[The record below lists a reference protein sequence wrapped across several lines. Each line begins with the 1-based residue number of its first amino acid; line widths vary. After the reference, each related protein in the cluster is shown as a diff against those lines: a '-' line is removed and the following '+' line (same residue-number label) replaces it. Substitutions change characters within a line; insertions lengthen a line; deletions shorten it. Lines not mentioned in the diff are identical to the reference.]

1 MICGNGT
8 VSGTVTLLKNVKEK
22 INNKRTDKTIT
33 VSLGTY
39 RVEWSEDNTYVIYNY
54 GKLTLRG
61 TSSTSQANIG
71 STQYS
76 NTNGIYNGSNGT
88 LICWYLSFNS
98 YKTSLSNNG
107 TAYIHY
113 SDMSPVSSNAIYS
126 SGGTIDLSG
135 STLSVKGSSSPTVR
149 IINTTLNFKSGT
161 ITSALGGKAIYA
173 SDASVLN
180 VSGGT
185 ISSDTRTSCK
195 DTLIGVFGDSSKMNM
210 TGGTINNTKHNMAVA
225 VDGQSSFTMSG
236 GTINASSAHALK
248 TQSKANPSILING
261 GTITQ
266 TTSPKSNGETWCAI
280 LAEINDTSTS
290 SRNYI
295 NINGGK
301 ISSKYSCVI
310 GISNAGTGRAAITI
324 GNSSTTYTNSTP
336 ELISYE
342 SYIVDASNTPN
353 KPSVYFYNGS
363 MTSKQSSYNNNCN
376 AYVRSGYSRKSNY
389 GSPHGAYYYHTLTK
403 N

>member
-1 MICGNGT
+1 M
-8 VSGTVTLLKNVKEK
+8 
-22 INNKRTDKTIT
+22 
-33 VSLGTY
+33 
-39 RVEWSEDNTYVIYNY
+39 
-54 GKLTLRG
+54 
-61 TSSTSQANIG
+61 Q
-71 STQYS
+71 
-76 NTNGIYNGSNGT
+76 
-88 LICWYLSFNS
+88 
-98 YKTSLSNNG
+98 
-107 TAYIHY
+107 
-113 SDMSPVSSNAIYS
+113 
-126 SGGTIDLSG
+126 
-135 STLSVKGSSSPTVR
+135 GSSSPTVR

-280 LAEINDTSTS
+280 LAEMNDTSTS

-310 GISNAGTGRAAITI
+310 GISNAGTGRA
-324 GNSSTTYTNSTP
+324 GC
-336 ELISYE
+336 
-342 SYIVDASNTPN
+342 AS
-353 KPSVYFYNGS
+353 
-363 MTSKQSSYNNNCN
+363 
-376 AYVRSGYSRKSNY
+376 
-389 GSPHGAYYYHTLTK
+389 
-403 N
+403 

>member
-1 MICGNGT
+1 
-8 VSGTVTLLKNVKEK
+8 
-22 INNKRTDKTIT
+22 
-33 VSLGTY
+33 
-39 RVEWSEDNTYVIYNY
+39 
-54 GKLTLRG
+54 
-61 TSSTSQANIG
+61 
-71 STQYS
+71 
-76 NTNGIYNGSNGT
+76 
-88 LICWYLSFNS
+88 
-98 YKTSLSNNG
+98 
-107 TAYIHY
+107 
-113 SDMSPVSSNAIYS
+113 
-126 SGGTIDLSG
+126 
-135 STLSVKGSSSPTVR
+135 
-149 IINTTLNFKSGT
+149 
-161 ITSALGGKAIYA
+161 
-173 SDASVLN
+173 
-180 VSGGT
+180 
-185 ISSDTRTSCK
+185 
-195 DTLIGVFGDSSKMNM
+195 MNM

-280 LAEINDTSTS
+280 LAEMNDTSTS